1 MSDIDPEER
10 NAARHLIL
18 KAVNAAR
25 IDRTLVPE
33 YRMRHIQRAVHVA
46 TRKGLVKGIVL
57 DLAGF
62 NR

>member
-1 MSDIDPEER
+1 VTKIDPEER
-10 NAARHLIL
+10 NSTRRLIL

-25 IDRTLVPE
+25 IDKGLVPE

-46 TRKGLVKGIVL
+46 RRKGLVKGIVL